1 MNEPRGS
8 VTGKRII
15 LEIVREMREGLHPL
29 LYSRVAPGL
38 YCVYLHPEDF
48 ARMEGLVPRIRAEA
62 GRALSEELSR
72 LNGASHSGGGVS
84 NWFVAR
90 EEAPPVEEPAGGWAI
105 QIEADRDDEVT
116 PGSFVILSKL
126 TLPPLPQFEGGS
138 PTTKVFKTVVS
149 GEKRSKTEQVFKTP
163 PASVPPEAAS
173 VSALASAPPVP
184 AAVPQLPPPPQ
195 PAPQPAPQVFSG
207 AVLSA
212 PPSAVPVSAP
222 RSTPVR
228 GLAEIALADNLGP
241 RVFVMDKPD
250 IKIGRGGQFRLVDLQ
265 LDASIRISRVHA
277 RIRRDDRG
285 RFFIKDLSEW
295 GTTVDGHRIARGVT
309 KEGDEVREIDV
320 EAELPARARI
330 GLADV
335 VFLEFTAA
343 PSSVDA
349 RTSEIPT
356 GVVTTSSSPTRT
368 ADVEF
373 VPESTNL
380 RSKPATGTLG

>member
-48 ARMEGLVPRIRAEA
+48 ARIEGLVPRIRAEA

-72 LNGASHSGGGVS
+72 LNDWNRPDVAKLA
-84 NWFVAR
+84 NWFVTKDN
-90 EEAPPVEEPAGGWAI
+90 EPPIEEPAGGWAI
-105 QIEADRDDEVT
+105 QIEPDRDDEVT
-116 PGSFVILSKL
+116 PGAFVILSKL
-126 TLPPLPQFEGGS
+126 SLPPLPQFEGGS

-163 PASVPPEAAS
+163 PASVQPAS
-173 VSALASAPPVP
+173 VQPASVQPALPPPPVVSAPPVP
-184 AAVPQLPPPPQ
+184 APPPSPL
-195 PAPQPAPQVFSG
+195 PMSG
-207 AVLSA
+207 AVLS
-212 PPSAVPVSAP
+212 SEP
-222 RSTPVR
+222 RLTPVR

-265 LDASIRISRVHA
+265 LDASVRISRVHA

-295 GTTVDGHRIARGVT
+295 GTTVDGQRIARGVT

-320 EAELPARARI
+320 EAELPPRARI

-335 VFLEFTAA
+335 LVLEFTAA

-356 GVVTTSSSPTRT
+356 GVVTTSSASSTPTRT
-368 ADVEF
+368 GSIDF
-373 VPESTNL
+373 VPDSNPSTG
-380 RSKPATGTLG
+380 TGTLG